1 MLYFVQNNC
10 KATDGPFHEATRNHF
25 MKQLRKTHDGRF
37 YYEATRN
44 GKGWIIPWSNTAGNA
59 KD

>member
-1 MLYFVQNNC
+1 MLYFVQHNC

-25 MKQLRKTHDGRF
+25 MKQLRKTHDGPF

-44 GKGWIIPWSNTAGNA
+44 GKGWTIP
-59 KD
+59 